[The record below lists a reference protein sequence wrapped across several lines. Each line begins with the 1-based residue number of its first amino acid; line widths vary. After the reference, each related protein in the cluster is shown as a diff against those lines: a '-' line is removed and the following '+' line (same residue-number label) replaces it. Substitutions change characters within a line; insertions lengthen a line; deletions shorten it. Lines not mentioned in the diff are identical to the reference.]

1 MDRKGNHVV
10 VWQQRPLQLSTD
22 LPPPPKGEVCYT
34 SCRKGELC
42 RCNPSS
48 LRGFPIQLLNCGLPV
63 GYRYGNGEIVD
74 GMVKDGL
81 WDVYNDFAMG
91 VAADQTAEEHG
102 ISREASV
109 CSRSLQARLWRNGS
123 LCSIWKIAFSI
134 FVQRVSCVHKS
145 WSTPIPAVPG
155 TSFQRHE

>member
-1 MDRKGNHVV
+1 VTWTAIGALFQCSSV
-10 VWQQRPLQLSTD
+10 
-22 LPPPPKGEVCYT
+22 YT
-34 SCRKGELC
+34 
-42 RCNPSS
+42 
-48 LRGFPIQLLNCGLPV
+48 

-109 CSRSLQARLWRNGS
+109 GTV
-123 LCSIWKIAFSI
+123 FSF
-134 FVQRVSCVHKS
+134 FVQFVS
-145 WSTPIPAVPG
+145 
-155 TSFQRHE
+155 R